1 MYQYNFDT
9 SSQEIAFFFQ
19 IWQNH
24 DDLPILPYFGRKM
37 RKFLKIL
44 QILVKIRSLD
54 CSKFFG
60 TCLIIFFCLKLISF
74 KWFPPKAQGQKQMG
88 RFARNNSQVEN
99 QPYPCS

>member
-60 TCLIIFFCLKLISF
+60 TRLIIFFCLKLISF

-99 QPYPCS
+99 RPYPCS